1 MKKRWYDQDPTLS
14 MAVSLLQN
22 AEPTHQEMTAKYLLK
37 YLERHHVLDKH
48 EMSRNQ
54 LHFIFPF
61 MRRSRLNPYA
71 WQLLEVMKRLPRTLQ
86 LEVAL
91 MMINHV
97 YLLDSGMDPD
107 LELAEPETVHPVLT
121 SLEGGRAGG
130 AEG

>member
-22 AEPTHQEMTAKYLLK
+22 ASPLHQEMTAKYLMK

-48 EMSRNQ
+48 DMNKNQ
-54 LHFIFPF
+54 LAFLFPF
-61 MRRSRLNPYA
+61 VRRSRLNLHA
-71 WQLLEVMKRLPRTLQ
+71 WHLLELVKRLPRTLQ

-97 YLLDSGMDPD
+97 YLLDGGMDPEMEMG
-107 LELAEPETVHPVLT
+107 LPETVHPVASRPEVT
-121 SLEGGRAGG
+121 EA
-130 AEG
+130 